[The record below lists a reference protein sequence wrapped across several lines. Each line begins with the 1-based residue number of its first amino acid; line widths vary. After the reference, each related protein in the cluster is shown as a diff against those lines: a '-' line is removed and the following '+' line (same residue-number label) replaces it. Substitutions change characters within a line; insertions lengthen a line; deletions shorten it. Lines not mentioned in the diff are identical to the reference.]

1 LTGNANRTPWRQCR
15 PTEFHASDQFETT
28 RPPLTRKPRLLV
40 LASTYP
46 RWRDDHEPGFVHE
59 LAKRQVDRFD
69 VTVLTSSA
77 PGTAKH
83 EHNDGVEVIRYR
95 YAPRPLE
102 TLVYGGG
109 ISTHLRRTRWKWA
122 LVPSFVA
129 AQYAAARRLIRQ
141 RRFDVVHAHWLIP
154 QGLVAQSLSGRGNNR
169 PVPFV
174 VTSHGGDLF
183 GFGGGLMNAV
193 KRQVAASA
201 TAMTV
206 VSTAMRD
213 EAARL
218 GMRSERMVVLP
229 MGVDLNERFTPD
241 PLAVRSTD
249 ELLFVGRLV
258 PKKGLCYLL
267 DALPAVIAQHPTAY
281 LSVAGF
287 GPEET
292 SLRAQAQALAIEEHV
307 RFVGAVP
314 QASLPELYRR
324 AAGLV
329 APYVRDPT
337 GDQEGLPVVLMEAI
351 ACDCPAVV
359 GDVAGIDDLLGP
371 EASDLRVQP
380 TDRAALAAAV
390 SALLADP
397 EAARQRALSLREKLV
412 DKIDWDC
419 VAKAYG
425 DVLAAAIGA

>member
-1 LTGNANRTPWRQCR
+1 MA
-15 PTEFHASDQFETT
+15 
-28 RPPLTRKPRLLV
+28 
-40 LASTYP
+40 
-46 RWRDDHEPGFVHE
+46 
-59 LAKRQVDRFD
+59 
-69 VTVLTSSA
+69 
-77 PGTAKH
+77 
-83 EHNDGVEVIRYR
+83 
-95 YAPRPLE
+95 
-102 TLVYGGG
+102 
-109 ISTHLRRTRWKWA
+109 
-122 LVPSFVA
+122 
-129 AQYAAARRLIRQ
+129 
-141 RRFDVVHAHWLIP
+141 
-154 QGLVAQSLSGRGNNR
+154 
-169 PVPFV
+169 

-281 LSVAGF
+281 LSIAGF
-287 GPEET
+287 GPEEM
-292 SLRAQAQALAIEEHV
+292 SLRAQALALGIEDHV
-307 RFVGAVP
+307 RFLGAVP
-314 QASLPELYRR
+314 QTALPELSRR
-324 AAGLV
+324 AAALV

-351 ACDCPAVV
+351 GCGCPAVV

-380 TDRAALAAAV
+380 TDRTALAAAV
-390 SALLADP
+390 SVLLANPD
-397 EAARQRALSLREKLV
+397 AARQRALSLREKLV

-419 VAKAYG
+419 IAAAYG
-425 DVLAAAIGA
+425 DVLESAIG